1 MAMPKT
7 KITTADLAWVF
18 YEKLRA
24 FGDCP
29 AGIPIA
35 IVPDPKFGWSA
46 VTNPKDI
53 ARRLPCAK
61 RVQAVQKQLREI
73 YILARD

>member
-7 KITTADLAWVF
+7 KITTADLTWVF
-18 YEKLRA
+18 YEKLRT
-24 FGDCP
+24 FGDCS

-53 ARRLPCAK
+53 ARHRRCAK
-61 RVQAVQKQLREI
+61 RVQAVQKHLRDI